1 MKHLG
6 VKTKEVVSTA
16 RPVRIHKGNFRN
28 QKSYDLLNVMDLIY
42 YINWMHN
49 PDNEHNCESCRDN
62 CVVEKLFLVET
73 STAGCLVISGECNS
87 EREI

>member
-1 MKHLG
+1 MKYLG
-6 VKTKEVVSTA
+6 IKTKEAVSTA

-49 PDNEHNCESCRDN
+49 PANEHNCESCRDN
-62 CVVEKLFLVET
+62 CGSRKTLPCGNQHCWVSCHIGRV
-73 STAGCLVISGECNS
+73 
-87 EREI
+87 